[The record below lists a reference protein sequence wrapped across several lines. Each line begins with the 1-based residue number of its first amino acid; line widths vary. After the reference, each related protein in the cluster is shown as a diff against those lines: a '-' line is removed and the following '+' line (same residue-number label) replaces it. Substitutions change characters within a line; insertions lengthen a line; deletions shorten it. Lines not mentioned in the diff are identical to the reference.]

1 MHELTANKPLC
12 GLLSGKKVM
21 RRYCISCMVGLK
33 PKRFTTI
40 QRRSRHFFLLFCRQ
54 GDVLDLYICDTNG
67 KDDVYI
73 NDKLVEEGYAKF
85 KQGMMNNY

>member
-1 MHELTANKPLC
+1 
-12 GLLSGKKVM
+12 
-21 RRYCISCMVGLK
+21 MVGLK

-40 QRRSRHFFLLFCRQ
+40 QRQSRHFFLLFCRQ

-85 KQGMMNNY
+85 KQGMINNYWMRSSRIWGIIKAEADDTSRGLNNS